1 MDTTTIVTQV
11 VTNVLLCLLLGWKRW
26 KRKQY
31 LAQSELKHK
40 AERAVRHVQSSYT
53 RPIVMGRLQQL
64 LNDNTRSFRQSGD
77 ALGCARGATRLTP
90 EEKESATKR
99 AITYLLDLGA
109 NGNEADMEI
118 LIQDA
123 YHRLPPLL
131 TNTITESTCML
142 QLLSSQDAYIPNTPF
157 SDDFV

>member
-1 MDTTTIVTQV
+1 MDATIVTQV

-26 KRKQY
+26 KRNRD

-64 LNDNTRSFRQSGD
+64 LNDNPRSFRQSGD

-90 EEKESATKR
+90 EEKQSATKR
-99 AITYLLDLGA
+99 AVTHMFEMGTSGD
-109 NGNEADMEI
+109 EADMEM
-118 LIQDA
+118 LIKDA

-131 TNTITESTCML
+131 TNTITEATCML